1 MAGPIPREF
10 IDDLIRR
17 IDIVDVVE
25 GYVPLRKAGHNF
37 TGLCPFHTEKTPSFT
52 VSPEK
57 QFYHCF
63 GCSAHGTA
71 IGFLMELEGMTFPEA
86 VRDLAARVGLEV
98 PSSAPGAKP
107 GASASAETE
116 TSEALYAILEEASR
130 YFRRQLREHPQAQE
144 AVHYLK
150 NRGLTGDV
158 AQRFGL
164 GYAPPGWDNLLRTLG
179 TGTERQQ
186 LMVSAGL
193 LVRKEEDGRCY
204 DRFRHRIMFPIR
216 DRRGRVIGFGGRVLG
231 DDTPKYLNSPE
242 SPVFHKGS
250 ELYGLYEAKQAQRH
264 LERLLVVEGYMDVIA
279 LAQYGF
285 PAAVAT
291 LGTAITP
298 NHTEKLFRNV
308 SEIVFC
314 FDGDLAGRTA
324 AWRALEH
331 TLPAM
336 REGRQARFLFLP
348 ETDDP
353 DSLIRREGADA
364 FSARLDTAVP
374 LSAFLLDKLSAETQ
388 LNTVDGRARLT
399 ELAKPLVS
407 KLTDSVFKHM
417 LVEEVAKRAQLDTP
431 TLAHLWG
438 LKMPAAPRSARS
450 GAGKASPA
458 TVGRRL
464 ISPMRKALAILVQH
478 PQLAAGVSSYAW
490 LDQSA
495 QPGAKLLKELLDF
508 LTPRPH
514 VTTGAILEHW
524 RGTEEETHLAKL
536 VTWPLALPATHME
549 SELLG
554 TMQILH
560 AEAEARRVDALLSRR
575 LEDLSA
581 EERRELVQGLTVARR
596 RTPT

>member
-17 IDIVDVVE
+17 IDIVEVVE
-25 GYVPLRKAGHNF
+25 TYVPLRKAGHNF

-63 GCSAHGTA
+63 GCGAHGTA
-71 IGFLMELEGMTFPEA
+71 IGFLMELEGMSFPEA
-86 VRDLAARVGLEV
+86 VRDLALRAGVEV
-98 PSSAPGAKP
+98 PNTSAGTKP
-107 GASASAETE
+107 
-116 TSEALYAILEEASR
+116 SEIAAPEDNEGIFNILEEAAR
-130 YFRRQLREHPQAQE
+130 YFRRQLREHPSSQE
-144 AVHYLK
+144 AVQYLK
-150 NRGLTGDV
+150 ARGLTGDI

-164 GYAPPGWDNLLRTLG
+164 GYAPAGWDNLLRALG
-179 TGTERQQ
+179 NSTQIQ
-186 LMVSAGL
+186 ALMISAGL

-216 DRRGRVIGFGGRVLG
+216 NRRGRIIGFGGRVLG

-264 LERLLVVEGYMDVIA
+264 LDRLLVVEGYMDVIA

-285 PAAVAT
+285 SAAVAT
-291 LGTAITP
+291 LGTAITS
-298 NHTEKLFRNV
+298 NHVEKLFRTV

-331 TLPAM
+331 TLPVM
-336 REGRQARFLFLP
+336 RDGRQARFLFLP

-353 DSLIRREGADA
+353 DSLVRREGPEA
-364 FSARLDTAVP
+364 FGARLEAAMP
-374 LSAFLLDKLSAETQ
+374 LSAFLLEKLGAETQ
-388 LNTVDGRARLT
+388 LSTVDGRARLT

-407 KLTDSVFKHM
+407 KLSDGVFKHM
-417 LVEEVAKRAQLDTP
+417 LVAEVAKRAQLDTS

-438 LKMPAAPRSARS
+438 LKSASRRPD
-450 GAGKASPA
+450 GAN
-458 TVGRRL
+458 TRRVSRPSTGQKFM
-464 ISPMRKALAILVQH
+464 SPMRKALAILVQH
-478 PQLAAGVSSYAW
+478 PPLAAVVPPHGWLEQSSQA
-490 LDQSA
+490 
-495 QPGAKLLKELLDF
+495 GARLLKELLDF
-508 LTPRPH
+508 LTPRPN
-514 VTTGAILEHW
+514 VTTGMILEHW
-524 RGTEEETHLAKL
+524 RGSEEEVRLAKL
-536 VTWPLALPATHME
+536 ATWPLALPAIHLE

-554 TMQILH
+554 SIQIIQ

-581 EERRELVQGLTVARR
+581 EERRELVQSLTGTNRR
-596 RTPT
+596 LPT

>member
-1 MAGPIPREF
+1 MAGSIPREF

-17 IDIVDVVE
+17 IDIVEVVE
-25 GYVPLRKAGHNF
+25 GYVPLRKAGHNY

-63 GCSAHGTA
+63 GCGAHGTA

-86 VRDLAARVGLEV
+86 VRDLASRAGIEV
-98 PSSAPGAKP
+98 PSSNSSST
-107 GASASAETE
+107 SARPAETE
-116 TSEALYAILEEASR
+116 SNEDLLAILEEAAR
-130 YFRRQLREHPQAQE
+130 YFRRQLREHSSARE
-144 AVHYLK
+144 AVDYLK
-150 NRGLTGDV
+150 ARGLTGDI

-164 GYAPPGWDNLLRTLG
+164 GYAPAGWDNLLRALG
-179 TGTERQQ
+179 NATDKQQ
-186 LMVSAGL
+186 RMVSAGL

-204 DRFRHRIMFPIR
+204 DRFRHRIIFPIR

-250 ELYGLYEAKQAQRH
+250 ELYGLYEAKQVQRH
-264 LERLLVVEGYMDVIA
+264 LDRLLVVEGYMDVIA
-279 LAQYGF
+279 LAQFGF
-285 PAAVAT
+285 SAAVAT

-298 NHTEKLFRNV
+298 NHVEKLFRNV

-314 FDGDLAGRTA
+314 FDGDHAGRTA

-353 DSLIRREGADA
+353 DSLIRREGAEA
-364 FSARLDTAVP
+364 FGTRLDAAMP
-374 LSAFLLDKLSAETQ
+374 LSTFLLDKLSGETQ

-407 KLTDSVFKHM
+407 KLTDGVFKHM
-417 LVEEVAKRAQLDTP
+417 LVEEIAKRAQLETS

-438 LKMPAAPRSARS
+438 LTMPKAIRASYGRVR
-450 GAGKASPA
+450 GKTS
-458 TVGRRL
+458 TQTEGRKL

-478 PQLAAGVSSYAW
+478 PQLAAVVPPHTW
-490 LDQSA
+490 LEQSP
-495 QPGAKLLKELLDF
+495 QRGARLLKDLLDF
-508 LTPRPH
+508 LTLRPD

-524 RGTEEETHLAKL
+524 RGTDEEAHLAKL
-536 VTWPLALPATHME
+536 VTWPLTLSVTHME

-554 TMQILH
+554 TIHILQT
-560 AEAEARRVDALLSRR
+560 EANARRVDDLLSRR

-581 EERRELVQGLTVARR
+581 EERRELVQGLLGAGRR
-596 RTPT
+596 SQT

>member
-1 MAGPIPREF
+1 MAGSIPREF

-25 GYVPLRKAGHNF
+25 GYVPLRKAGQNY
-37 TGLCPFHTEKTPSFT
+37 TGLCPFHTEKTASFT

-63 GCSAHGTA
+63 GCGAHGTA

-86 VRDLAARVGLEV
+86 VRDLASRAGVEV
-98 PSSAPGAKP
+98 PSSNAGSMPTR
-107 GASASAETE
+107 SAETE
-116 TSEALYAILEEASR
+116 SAENLFDILEDAAR
-130 YFRRQLREHPQAQE
+130 YFRRQLREHPSAQD
-144 AVHYLK
+144 AVNYLK
-150 NRGLTGDV
+150 ARGLTGDI

-164 GYAPPGWDNLLRTLG
+164 GYAPAGWDNLLRALD
-179 TGTERQQ
+179 TGPEKQQ

-242 SPVFHKGS
+242 SAVFHKGS

-264 LERLLVVEGYMDVIA
+264 LDRLLVVEGYMDVIA
-279 LAQYGF
+279 LAQFGF
-285 PAAVAT
+285 SAAVAT

-298 NHTEKLFRNV
+298 NHVEKLFRNV
-308 SEIVFC
+308 PEIVFC
-314 FDGDLAGRTA
+314 FDGDHAGRTA

-336 REGRQARFLFLP
+336 REGRQVRFLFLP

-364 FSARLDTAVP
+364 FGARLDASLP
-374 LSAFLLDKLSAETQ
+374 LSAFLLEKLSGETQ
-388 LNTVDGRARLT
+388 LATVDGRARLT

-407 KLTDSVFKHM
+407 KLTDGVFKYM
-417 LVEEVAKRAQLDTP
+417 LVEEVAKRAQLDTA

-438 LKMPAAPRSARS
+438 MKMPRVT
-450 GAGKASPA
+450 PA
-458 TVGRRL
+458 TQGRTRGRASASAVGRAL
-464 ISPMRKALAILVQH
+464 ISPMHKALAILVQH
-478 PQLAAGVSSYAW
+478 PQLAAVVPSCAW
-490 LDQSA
+490 LEQSP
-495 QPGAKLLKELLDF
+495 QRGAKLLNDLLDF
-508 LTPRPH
+508 LTAHPH
-514 VTTGAILEHW
+514 VTTGAILEYW
-524 RGTEEETHLAKL
+524 RGTEEEIHLAKL
-536 VTWPLALPATHME
+536 VTWPLTLPAAHME

-554 TMQILH
+554 AIQILQT
-560 AEAEARRVDALLSRR
+560 EAEARRVDALLSRP
-575 LEDLSA
+575 LEDLST
-581 EERRELVQGLTVARR
+581 EERRELVQGLLGAGRR
-596 RTPT
+596 PQT

>member
-17 IDIVDVVE
+17 TDIVDVVE
-25 GYVPLRKAGHNF
+25 GYVPLRKAGHNL

-63 GCSAHGTA
+63 GCGAHGTA

-86 VRDLAARVGLEV
+86 VRDLAARAGLEV
-98 PSSAPGAKP
+98 PSSTPGAKP
-107 GASASAETE
+107 TSLAETE
-116 TSEALYAILEEASR
+116 TSEALYSILEEAAR
-130 YFRRQLREHPQAQE
+130 YFRRQLREHPNAQE
-144 AVHYLK
+144 AVQYLK
-150 NRGLTGDV
+150 ARGLTGDI

-164 GYAPPGWDNLLRTLG
+164 GYAPQGWDNVLRALG
-179 TGTERQQ
+179 TGIERQQ

-193 LVRKEEDGRCY
+193 LVRKDEDGRCY

-216 DRRGRVIGFGGRVLG
+216 DRRGRVIGFGGRVLA
-231 DDTPKYLNSPE
+231 DDIPKYLNSPE

-279 LAQYGF
+279 LAQFGF
-285 PAAVAT
+285 SAAVAT

-298 NHTEKLFRNV
+298 NHVEKLFRNV
-308 SEIVFC
+308 PEIVFC

-336 REGRQARFLFLP
+336 REGRQVRFLFLP
-348 ETDDP
+348 EEDDP
-353 DSLIRREGADA
+353 DSLIRREGPES
-364 FSARLDTAVP
+364 FGTRLDAAMP
-374 LSAFLLDKLSAETQ
+374 LSAFLLDKLSADTP
-388 LNTVDGRARLT
+388 LSTVDGRARLT

-407 KLTDSVFKHM
+407 KLSDGVFKHM
-417 LVEEVAKRAQLDTP
+417 LVEEVAKRAQLDTR

-438 LKMPAAPRSARS
+438 LKMPPALRSARA
-450 GAGKASPA
+450 GAGKTSSAA
-458 TVGRRL
+458 AGRKL

-478 PQLAAGVSSYAW
+478 PQLAAVVPPHAW
-490 LDQSA
+490 LDQA
-495 QPGAKLLKELLDF
+495 PQPGARLLKELLDF

-536 VTWPLALPATHME
+536 VTWPLTLPATHME
-549 SELLG
+549 SELVG
-554 TMQILH
+554 TIQILH

-581 EERRELVQGLTVARR
+581 EERQELVQGLTGASRR
-596 RTPT
+596 SPT

>member
-17 IDIVDVVE
+17 VDIVDVIE
-25 GYVPLRKAGHNF
+25 SYVPLRKAGHNF

-52 VSPEK
+52 VSPDK

-63 GCSAHGTA
+63 GCGAHGTA
-71 IGFLMELEGMTFPEA
+71 IGFLMEIEGMTFPEA
-86 VRDLAARVGLEV
+86 VRDLAARAGLEV
-98 PSSAPGAKP
+98 PSSSPVGQPGAP
-107 GASASAETE
+107 AEAE
-116 TSEALYAILEEASR
+116 TSEALYATLEEAAR

-150 NRGLTGDV
+150 NRGLTGDI

-164 GYAPPGWDNLLRTLG
+164 GYAPPGWDNILRALG
-179 TGTERQQ
+179 TRNDQKQ
-186 LMVSAGL
+186 LMVNVGL

-216 DRRGRVIGFGGRVLG
+216 DRRGRTIGFGGRVLG

-264 LERLLVVEGYMDVIA
+264 LDRLLVVEGYMDVIA

-285 PAAVAT
+285 PSAVAT

-298 NHTEKLFRNV
+298 NHVEKLFRNV

-353 DSLIRREGADA
+353 DSLIRREGAAA
-364 FSARLDTAVP
+364 FSARMDAAVP
-374 LSAFLLDKLSAETQ
+374 LSAFLIDKLSAETR
-388 LNTVDGRARLT
+388 LDTVDGRARLT

-407 KLTDSVFKHM
+407 KLTDGVFKHM
-417 LVEEVAKRAQLDTP
+417 LVEEVAKRVQLEP
-431 TLAHLWG
+431 LTLAHLWG
-438 LKMPAAPRSARS
+438 LKMPAPSRSVRPS
-450 GAGKASPA
+450 AGKTPSPA
-458 TVGRRL
+458 AGRKL
-464 ISPMRKALAILVQH
+464 ISPVKKALAILVQH
-478 PQLAAGVSSYAW
+478 PQFAVIVPPYAW
-490 LDQSA
+490 LDQSP
-495 QPGAKLLKELLDF
+495 QPGARLLKELLDF
-508 LTPRPH
+508 LAPRPH

-524 RGTEEETHLAKL
+524 RGTEEETHLAQL
-536 VTWPLALPATHME
+536 VTSPLALPATHME
-549 SELLG
+549 SELVG

-581 EERRELVQGLTVARR
+581 EERRELVQGLTSTGRR
-596 RTPT
+596 PPS

>member
-1 MAGPIPREF
+1 MAGSIPREF

-25 GYVPLRKAGHNF
+25 GYVPLRKAGQNY
-37 TGLCPFHTEKTPSFT
+37 TGLCPFHTEKTASFT

-63 GCSAHGTA
+63 GCGAHGTA

-86 VRDLAARVGLEV
+86 VRDLASRAGVEV
-98 PSSAPGAKP
+98 PSSNAGSMPTR
-107 GASASAETE
+107 SAETE
-116 TSEALYAILEEASR
+116 SAENLFDILEDAAR
-130 YFRRQLREHPQAQE
+130 YFRRQLREHPSAQD
-144 AVHYLK
+144 AVNYLK
-150 NRGLTGDV
+150 ARGLTGDI

-164 GYAPPGWDNLLRTLG
+164 GYAPAGWDNLLRALD
-179 TGTERQQ
+179 TGPEKQQ

-204 DRFRHRIMFPIR
+204 DRFRYRIMFPIR

-242 SPVFHKGS
+242 SAVFHKGS

-264 LERLLVVEGYMDVIA
+264 LDRLLVVEGYMDVIA
-279 LAQYGF
+279 LAQFGF
-285 PAAVAT
+285 SAAVAT

-298 NHTEKLFRNV
+298 NHVEKLFRNV

-314 FDGDLAGRTA
+314 FDGDHAGRTA

-336 REGRQARFLFLP
+336 REGRQVRFLFLP

-364 FSARLDTAVP
+364 FGARLDASQP
-374 LSAFLLDKLSAETQ
+374 LSAFLLEKLSGETQ
-388 LNTVDGRARLT
+388 LATVDGRARLT

-407 KLTDSVFKHM
+407 KLTDGVFKYM
-417 LVEEVAKRAQLDTP
+417 LVEEVAKRAQLDTA

-438 LKMPAAPRSARS
+438 MKMPRVT
-450 GAGKASPA
+450 PA
-458 TVGRRL
+458 TQGRTRGRASASAVGRAL
-464 ISPMRKALAILVQH
+464 ISPMHKALAILVQH
-478 PQLAAGVSSYAW
+478 PQLAAVVPSCAW
-490 LDQSA
+490 LEQSP
-495 QPGAKLLKELLDF
+495 QRGAKLLNDLLDF
-508 LTPRPH
+508 LTAHPH

-524 RGTEEETHLAKL
+524 RGTEEELHLAKL
-536 VTWPLALPATHME
+536 VTWPLTLSAAHME

-554 TMQILH
+554 AIQILQT
-560 AEAEARRVDALLSRR
+560 EAEARRVDALLSRP
-575 LEDLSA
+575 LEDLST
-581 EERRELVQGLTVARR
+581 EERRELVQGLLGAGRR
-596 RTPT
+596 PQT

>member
-1 MAGPIPREF
+1 MAGPIPRDF

-17 IDIVDVVE
+17 VDIVDVVE

-63 GCSAHGTA
+63 GCGAHGTA

-86 VRDLAARVGLEV
+86 VRDLASRAGIEM
-98 PSSAPGAKP
+98 PNIGTGSKP
-107 GASASAETE
+107 TE
-116 TSEALYAILEEASR
+116 AIESNDSEALFNILEEAAR
-130 YFRRQLREHPQAQE
+130 HFRRQLREHPNAQE
-144 AVHYLK
+144 AVQYLK
-150 NRGLTGDV
+150 ARGLTGDI
-158 AQRFGL
+158 AQRFSL
-164 GYAPPGWDNLLRTLG
+164 GYAPAGWDNLFRALG
-179 TGTERQQ
+179 NGTQRQE
-186 LMVSAGL
+186 LMISAGL
-193 LVRKEEDGRCY
+193 LVRKDEDGRCY

-216 DRRGRVIGFGGRVLG
+216 NRRGRIIGFGGRVLG

-264 LERLLVVEGYMDVIA
+264 LDRLLVVEGYMDVIA

-285 PAAVAT
+285 STAVAT

-298 NHTEKLFRNV
+298 SHVEKLFRTV

-353 DSLIRREGADA
+353 DSLIRREGPDA
-364 FSARLDTAVP
+364 FGARLEAATP

-388 LNTVDGRARLT
+388 LSTVDGRARLT

-407 KLTDSVFKHM
+407 KLSDGVFKHM

-438 LKMPAAPRSARS
+438 LKTAVSRPDRASTRRTSNPAS
-450 GAGKASPA
+450 GRKI
-458 TVGRRL
+458 

-478 PQLAAGVSSYAW
+478 PQLAAVAPPHAW
-490 LDQSA
+490 LEQFPQA
-495 QPGAKLLKELLDF
+495 GAGLLKELLDF
-508 LTPRPH
+508 LIPQPH
-514 VTTGAILEHW
+514 VTTGMILEHW
-524 RGTEEETHLAKL
+524 RGTEEEGHLAKL
-536 VTWPLALPATHME
+536 ATWPLALPAIHMK

-554 TMQILH
+554 AIKIIQ
-560 AEAEARRVDALLSRR
+560 AEAEGRRVDALLSRR

-581 EERRELVQGLTVARR
+581 EERRELVQSLTGTNRR
-596 RTPT
+596 LPT